1 MYSPYENDMRWLFGT
16 NKIVLN
22 SPYDFFFF
30 CLQQHFIAED
40 YLLVR
45 MCDDY
50 FIKKMYFT
58 LELVNY
64 LQIILNYFFPYTI
77 FAKTMYIEINGF

>member
-40 YLLVR
+40 FLLVR
-45 MCDDY
+45 MCDNY
-50 FIKKMYFT
+50 FIKKNVFYTWVSELFT
-58 LELVNY
+58 NY
-64 LQIILNYFFPYTI
+64 IKLFFSLHN
-77 FAKTMYIEINGF
+77 FC

>member
-1 MYSPYENDMRWLFGT
+1 MYSPYEKDMRWLFGT

-40 YLLVR
+40 FLLVR
-45 MCDDY
+45 MCDNY
-50 FIKKMYFT
+50 FIKKNVFYTWVSELFT
-58 LELVNY
+58 NY
-64 LQIILNYFFPYTI
+64 IKLFLSLHNFC
-77 FAKTMYIEINGF
+77 